1 MRTNGFE
8 HLGTGQ
14 ALLSETRIAAH
25 DGTRGSFSSIG
36 WLLFAPFLFL
46 LGIDSVL
53 SLFGSPLVAW
63 QEQRSRHSGGTHLGM
78 PHFPRHAT

>member
-46 LGIDSVL
+46 LGIDSLL
-53 SLFGSPLVAW
+53 SIFSSPFVASR
-63 QEQRSRHSGGTHLGM
+63 EQRSRHSGGAQLGM
-78 PHFPRHAT
+78 PHIPRHAT